1 MIGGM
6 YFMAHLKD
14 LIVTGVSR
22 FLGTVYAKL
31 FKGDLEGTATKATN
45 DSAGNKITST
55 YIKDISG
62 GGVNSLTITKG
73 DGSEDKSVIINYYYG
88 TACC

>member
-1 MIGGM
+1 
-6 YFMAHLKD
+6 MAHLKD

-31 FKGDLEGTATKATN
+31 FKGDLEGTATKAMN

-55 YIKDISG
+55 YIKDITG
-62 GGVNSLTITKG
+62 GG
-73 DGSEDKSVIINYYYG
+73 
-88 TACC
+88 